1 MAVKIRKDDMVV
13 IIAGNG
19 ARKKTDDQ
27 GKKVKRTG
35 RVLQVDKK
43 NGRVIVEGINMRKH
57 FTKVRQTKDGQAG
70 GIETREAPIS
80 ISNVAL
86 LDPKTQKAARVAIRK
101 NADGTRSRI
110 TKGKNASGT
119 VVE

>member
-1 MAVKIRKDDMVV
+1 MAIKIRKDDMVI

-19 ARKKTDDQ
+19 SRKKQNEDGT
-27 GKKVKRTG
+27 KVVRKG
-35 RVLQVDKK
+35 RVLAVDTKG
-43 NGRVIVEGINMRKH
+43 GRVTVEGVNMRKH
-57 FTKVRQTKDGQAG
+57 FSKVRQTKDGQAG
-70 GIETREAPIS
+70 GIEVREAPIH

-86 LDPKTQKAARVAIRK
+86 LDPKTGKAARIAIKK
-101 NADGTRSRI
+101 NADGSRSRI